1 MSTFDV
7 FSLHVILKC
16 LKEKGFLK
24 SLDEKKTDLYLSAD
38 VFDTN
43 VRTEDAI
50 LYVSLWKAES
60 HF

>member
-1 MSTFDV
+1 M
-7 FSLHVILKC
+7 K
-16 LKEKGFLK
+16 
-24 SLDEKKTDLYLSAD
+24 KKTALYLSAD